1 MVKRNCKKN
10 SLQDQFKQTWIEN
23 IQNNSKTLNYRLF
36 KDNLEFENY
45 FDILEDRD
53 LFIFC
58 HFRTVNH
65 KLPIE
70 YGRWNNIQREN
81 RVYNL
86 CNSQDLGDEFHYLLK
101 CSFMSDMRKNCI
113 DNNFFRNAN
122 ILKFGKLMNQTKLSK
137 LKTMSWYLLDLFI
150 TMTLCVSSWL
160 TLVCITSP
168 CCK

>member
-1 MVKRNCKKN
+1 MWSVLCMDQSNFFKWCLVKRNCKKN

-137 LKTMSWYLLDLFI
+137 LKR
-150 TMTLCVSSWL
+150 LCHG
-160 TLVCITSP
+160 IY
-168 CCK
+168 